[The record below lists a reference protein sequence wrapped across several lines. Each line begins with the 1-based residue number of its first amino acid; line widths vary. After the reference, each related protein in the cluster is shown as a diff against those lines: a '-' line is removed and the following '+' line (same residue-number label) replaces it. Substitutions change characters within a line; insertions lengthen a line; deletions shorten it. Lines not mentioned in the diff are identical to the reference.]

1 MQLSVFIIAKNE
13 ADRIG
18 RTLEAA
24 AKLSSDL
31 VVIDSGSTDD
41 TVKVAEKFGAR
52 VVLNEWPGYG
62 PQKRFGEEQC
72 QHDWVLN
79 LDADEVLSDELI
91 TEIRH
96 LFANGAPEKS
106 GYTLNVVTVY
116 PGHQR
121 PRPFADFYKINRL
134 YDRRKMRFSASRTDD
149 RVVEN
154 GLPVGELAG
163 PVWHHSFRKIE
174 DIAPKMENY
183 ARQQVAEK
191 ASKRTKSGLKARMMI
206 EYPVNLLRYL
216 FGRRHITGGLLGI
229 RYAHEVAKS
238 KKKRLKIFLQAL
250 EDQNQH

>member
-1 MQLSVFIIAKNE
+1 MPISVFIIAKNE

-24 AKLSSDL
+24 AKISDDL
-31 VVIDSGSTDD
+31 IVIDSGSSDN
-41 TVKVAEKFGAR
+41 TVKVAQQHGAR
-52 VVLNEWPGYG
+52 TIYNEWPGYG

-72 QHDWVLN
+72 SHDWVLN
-79 LDADEVLSDELI
+79 LDADEVLSEELI
-91 TEIRH
+91 AQISA
-96 LFANGAPEKS
+96 LFEKGEPS
-106 GYTLNVVTVY
+106 YAGYTLNVVTIY

-121 PRPFADFYKINRL
+121 PRPLADYYKINRL
-134 YDRRKMRFSASRTDD
+134 YNRRKMRFSPSLTDD

-154 GLPVGELAG
+154 GQPVGSLTG
-163 PVWHHSFRKIE
+163 LVWHYSFRKIE

-191 ASKRTKSGLKARMMI
+191 ASKRTTTSLRLRLLI

-216 FGRRHITGGLLGI
+216 FGRRHITGGLLGL

-238 KKKRLKIFLQAL
+238 KK
-250 EDQNQH
+250 